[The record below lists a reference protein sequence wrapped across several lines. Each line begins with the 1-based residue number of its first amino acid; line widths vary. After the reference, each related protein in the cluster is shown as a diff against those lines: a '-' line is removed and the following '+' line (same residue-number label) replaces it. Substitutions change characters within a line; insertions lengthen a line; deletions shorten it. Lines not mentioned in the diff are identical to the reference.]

1 VCDVIFKFLFFQF
14 SLACRGGVDKRTT
27 FSRNEWRSLLLPAN
41 QRTQDLL
48 NCVSTDIARREMADW
63 FSSVSS
69 MTDGLLDSVMG
80 VQVAAEEEKPNGAF
94 TTLICFLFFRLVF
107 STRS

>member
-1 VCDVIFKFLFFQF
+1 VAVA
-14 SLACRGGVDKRTT
+14 SV
-27 FSRNEWRSLLLPAN
+27 LLLAN
-41 QRTQDLL
+41 QTDAHWQDLI

-94 TTLICFLFFRLVF
+94 TTLICFFRLVF